1 MLFPCGTTRLFRSL
15 FHERSTSDDPA
26 WAHLENP
33 DRTGFCGIM
42 SCSPVIC
49 NGFPDWFSVSGCCV
63 DDNGPD
69 GVTYDPV
76 DSDVV
81 GFESAADDENGCH
94 SAIILE
100 DDEHGAFPPNTLFRL
115 KRVIEAGF
123 WEAPGGIFPEQRLL
137 IVTATYRAPRA
148 GLSVVSGVGGKMCEP
163 ATSLQYGLRSAYI
176 AGLDD
181 ILARPTLTLELELSR
196 KITWTDWK
204 GVKYN
209 MKSEFDYVRAPASAT
224 SATPGTRDANNEGK
238 TPDQFLEEANELIR
252 KRRQALSQTD
262 KGRLLPEQ
270 KYAYLTMEEVLA
282 VRMYSGPAYQP
293 INTFLRSIGQLRG
306 DHRMR
311 LAQDPESTFAATTAE
326 LCKAIRKLAAIVSPA
341 KAMQP
346 LARGRGARRAAK
358 DILGTRSAG
367 DDMRRRYGV
376 HVHLSQ
382 PLHTRRIHG

>member
-1 MLFPCGTTRLFRSL
+1 MLIATMRLAIGNALRDGSPRYAAATYALSEALFLQRQQQGSKGHLPKMLYFPCGTTRLFRSL

-33 DRTGFCGIM
+33 DRTGFCGIT

-181 ILARPTLTLELELSR
+181 ILARPALTLEHELSR

-209 MKSEFDYVRAPASAT
+209 MKSRSSITCAHPPAPRVR
-224 SATPGTRDANNEGK
+224 
-238 TPDQFLEEANELIR
+238 
-252 KRRQALSQTD
+252 
-262 KGRLLPEQ
+262 
-270 KYAYLTMEEVLA
+270 
-282 VRMYSGPAYQP
+282 
-293 INTFLRSIGQLRG
+293 
-306 DHRMR
+306 
-311 LAQDPESTFAATTAE
+311 
-326 LCKAIRKLAAIVSPA
+326 
-341 KAMQP
+341 P
-346 LARGRGARRAAK
+346 LAHAMLTTK
-358 DILGTRSAG
+358 V
-367 DDMRRRYGV
+367 RRRISSWRRLTNSSESGV
-376 HVHLSQ
+376 KHYPRQ
-382 PLHTRRIHG
+382 TKGDCCPRNMRI

>member
-1 MLFPCGTTRLFRSL
+1 M
-15 FHERSTSDDPA
+15 
-26 WAHLENP
+26 
-33 DRTGFCGIM
+33 
-42 SCSPVIC
+42 
-49 NGFPDWFSVSGCCV
+49 
-63 DDNGPD
+63 
-69 GVTYDPV
+69 TYDPV

-181 ILARPTLTLELELSR
+181 ILARPALTLEHELSR

-209 MKSEFDYVRAPASAT
+209 MKSRSSITCAHPPAPRVRPLAHAMLT
-224 SATPGTRDANNEGK
+224 TK
-238 TPDQFLEEANELIR
+238 V
-252 KRRQALSQTD
+252 RRRISSWRRLTNSSESGVKHYPRQT
-262 KGRLLPEQ
+262 KGDCCPSRN
-270 KYAYLTMEEVLA
+270 MEEVLA

-341 KAMQP
+341 EAMQP
-346 LARGRGARRAAK
+346 LARGVRGELPKTFWVPDQQAMICAVDMAFMSTSRNRSTPVAYMGKGSNVLWELQPRAQSDVAFPAA
-358 DILGTRSAG
+358 LTSRCSVNLLPRTRCSSRLALCL
-367 DDMRRRYGV
+367 RCSQSP
-376 HVHLSQ
+376 HLRCLRQ
-382 PLHTRRIHG
+382 PKVKESLLLSSKP

>member
-1 MLFPCGTTRLFRSL
+1 M
-15 FHERSTSDDPA
+15 
-26 WAHLENP
+26 
-33 DRTGFCGIM
+33 
-42 SCSPVIC
+42 
-49 NGFPDWFSVSGCCV
+49 
-63 DDNGPD
+63 
-69 GVTYDPV
+69 
-76 DSDVV
+76 
-81 GFESAADDENGCH
+81 
-94 SAIILE
+94 
-100 DDEHGAFPPNTLFRL
+100 
-115 KRVIEAGF
+115 
-123 WEAPGGIFPEQRLL
+123 
-137 IVTATYRAPRA
+137 
-148 GLSVVSGVGGKMCEP
+148 
-163 ATSLQYGLRSAYI
+163 
-176 AGLDD
+176 
-181 ILARPTLTLELELSR
+181 
-196 KITWTDWK
+196 
-204 GVKYN
+204 
-209 MKSEFDYVRAPASAT
+209 RAPASAT

-262 KGRLLPEQ
+262 KGRLLPE